1 MWDQLVATRLDAKQ
15 HWSISKCQKH
25 VPTPDRKLFFANM
38 GNILL
43 FYVNKQ
49 ILIFQ
54 YFFILS
60 EPSAQDNCDCFKKL
74 FGISHTIARLSLRVY
89 ALAFVHYFVDLRNSN
104 CYCLLTMNRRICC
117 RKNCV
122 VFLQIDIHDH
132 LYLLLFDHSIKTYIL
147 CKKTIEMQK
156 FTIALDRNSSVV
168 NFRFVTPLKSK
179 LKTAIS
185 GCVSLLPIF
194 YISRSL

>member
-1 MWDQLVATRLDAKQ
+1 MLNNIEVYQSVRNMYRHLIVNYSLQIWEMCFYFMLTNKF
-15 HWSISKCQKH
+15 WYSKAS
-25 VPTPDRKLFFANM
+25 L
-38 GNILL
+38 
-43 FYVNKQ
+43 
-49 ILIFQ
+49 
-54 YFFILS
+54 YFLS
-60 EPSAQDNCDCFKKL
+60 PYSNSAQDNCDYFKKL

-168 NFRFVTPLKSK
+168 NFRFVTPLNSK
-179 LKTAIS
+179 LKTAIP
-185 GCVSLLPIF
+185 GCVSLFPIF

>member
-1 MWDQLVATRLDAKQ
+1 MLNNIEVYQSVRNMYRHLIVNYSLQIWEMCFYFMLTNKFWYSNTSLYFLNPYSNSVQ
-15 HWSISKCQKH
+15 
-25 VPTPDRKLFFANM
+25 ANYDY
-38 GNILL
+38 L
-43 FYVNKQ
+43 
-49 ILIFQ
+49 
-54 YFFILS
+54 
-60 EPSAQDNCDCFKKL
+60 KKL
-74 FGISHTIARLSLRVY
+74 FTILHTIARLLLRVY
-89 ALAFVHYFVDLRNSN
+89 ALAFVHYIVDLRNSN

-147 CKKTIEMQK
+147 CIKTIEMQK

-185 GCVSLLPIF
+185 GCVSLFPIF

>member
-1 MWDQLVATRLDAKQ
+1 MWDQLVATRLDVKQ

-25 VPTPDRKLFFANM
+25 VPTPDRKLFFGNM
-38 GNILL
+38 GIVLL
-43 FYVNKQ
+43 NFMLTNKFWYSNTS
-49 ILIFQ
+49 L
-54 YFFILS
+54 YFLK
-60 EPSAQDNCDCFKKL
+60 SAQDNCDYFKKL

-168 NFRFVTPLKSK
+168 NFRFVTP
-179 LKTAIS
+179 
-185 GCVSLLPIF
+185 
-194 YISRSL
+194 

>member
-1 MWDQLVATRLDAKQ
+1 MYRHLIVNYSVQIWEMCFYFMLTNKFWYSNTSLYFLNPYSNYSREFHILYA
-15 HWSISKCQKH
+15 IS
-25 VPTPDRKLFFANM
+25 
-38 GNILL
+38 
-43 FYVNKQ
+43 
-49 ILIFQ
+49 
-54 YFFILS
+54 
-60 EPSAQDNCDCFKKL
+60 
-74 FGISHTIARLSLRVY
+74 ISHTIARLSLRVY
-89 ALAFVHYFVDLRNSN
+89 AIAFVHYFVDLRNSN
-104 CYCLLTMNRRICC
+104 CYCLLTMNKRICC

-168 NFRFVTPLKSK
+168 NFRCVTPLKSN
-179 LKTAIS
+179 LKMAIS
-185 GCVSLLPIF
+185 GCVSLFPIF

>member
-15 HWSISKCQKH
+15 HWSISRCQKH
-25 VPTPDRKLFFANM
+25 VPTPDRKLFCANM
-38 GNILL
+38 GNVLL
-43 FYVNKQ
+43 CYVNKQ

-60 EPSAQDNCDCFKKL
+60 EPLLELCTCLRALYCWFKKQQLLL
-74 FGISHTIARLSLRVY
+74 FAYNEQTQ
-89 ALAFVHYFVDLRNSN
+89 
-104 CYCLLTMNRRICC
+104 LLQKTG
-117 RKNCV
+117 V

-147 CKKTIEMQK
+147 YKKTIEMQK

-179 LKTAIS
+179 LKMAIS
-185 GCVSLLPIF
+185 GCVSLFPIF

>member
-25 VPTPDRKLFFANM
+25 VPTPDRKLFCATM
-38 GNILL
+38 GNVLL

-54 YFFILS
+54 YFFIKRTGQLWL
-60 EPSAQDNCDCFKKL
+60 FKK
-74 FGISHTIARLSLRVY
+74 II
-89 ALAFVHYFVDLRNSN
+89 RNITYYSSIVI
-104 CYCLLTMNRRICC
+104 TRICTC
-117 RKNCV
+117 LRALYCWFKKQQLLLFAYNEQTQLLQKTKCV

-132 LYLLLFDHSIKTYIL
+132 LYLLLFDHCIKTYIL
-147 CKKTIEMQK
+147 CIKTIEMQK

-185 GCVSLLPIF
+185 GCVSLFPIF